1 MEQAGDRAL
10 TFGDITGLP
19 LVGTMVFDGACIGA
33 VSQRAAKDTEDDH

>member
-19 LVGTMVFDGACIGA
+19 LGTMVLDGACIGA
-33 VSQRAAKDTEDDH
+33 VSPRASKETEDDH